1 MRGSRRG
8 GCVGRGDR
16 VVRRETGMGLDERA
30 LGMEAEMDGGLLVS
44 YHPLAP
50 LKGGD
55 HLSAVAG
62 ICRTVQRTARR
73 RGGTRR
79 DDVRDCRGE

>member
-30 LGMEAEMDGGLLVS
+30 LGMEAEMAGGLSVSESPLV
-44 YHPLAP
+44 P

-55 HLSAVAG
+55 QRLPWPVSAGHCSGQPDGA
-62 ICRTVQRTARR
+62 AAL
-73 RGGTRR
+73 
-79 DDVRDCRGE
+79 